1 MTAHQLLKTVFFIPP
16 VVVLA
21 FVVRA
26 IRVGRVRAKFL
37 TYERASNPTMFWVG
51 IAIWLLLALLLALSG
66 VRVWLST

>member
-21 FVVRA
+21 FVIHA
-26 IRVGRVRAKFL
+26 LRVGRVRARFV
-37 TYERASNPTMFWVG
+37 TYQRASNPAMFWVG
-51 IAIWLLLALLLALSG
+51 IAIWLLLALLLILSG